1 MRPNWIKTSDFSKRK
16 SGFLFLGVLLIL
28 FLISNLY
35 ASQSTIIEA
44 DGNACMGYDKSR
56 KQTEEEALADAKKRA
71 VNHAATYI
79 KSESRLKDFELE
91 KDLVEAYSNA
101 TVKVIQE
108 LSRSWYRDAS
118 LGDCCQIKIKA
129 EVIPDNEAMDRISK
143 GKGQADDPSAPLNVQ
158 LWTDKQQYKEGDKI
172 KIYIRGNKPFYAR
185 IVYKMINGELRQ
197 LFPNPFRQS
206 NYFNGGAIYAI
217 PSPED
222 QFELEVEPPFGKEAI
237 VVYGSTAPLG
247 EIDLTPDGGVYK
259 INTESEKIAVKS
271 REVFLSEK
279 IEVRSRGVS
288 LKEKKP
294 GQKTNT
300 AEFLEAQI
308 FFTTG
313 R

>member
-1 MRPNWIKTSDFSKRK
+1 MKFRCKHKPHFLKRGLGFS
-16 SGFLFLGVLLIL
+16 FLPLLLIL
-28 FLISNLY
+28 FMISNLH
-35 ASQSTIIEA
+35 ASQSTIIGA
-44 DGNACMGYDKSR
+44 DGIACMGYDKSR
-56 KQTEEEALADAKKRA
+56 KQTEEEALANAKKKA
-71 VNHAATYI
+71 VEHTSTYI

-108 LSRSWYRDAS
+108 ISRSWYRDAS
-118 LGDCCQIKIKA
+118 LGECCQVKIKA
-129 EVIPDNEAMDRISK
+129 EVIPDNEAMDKISK
-143 GKGQADDPSAPLNVQ
+143 AKGQMDDPLALLNVQ
-158 LWTDKQQYKEGDKI
+158 LWTDKKQYKESEKI

-185 IVYKMINGELRQ
+185 VVYKMINGELRQ

-222 QFELEVEPPFGKEAI
+222 QFELEVEPPFGKETI
-237 VVYGSTAPLG
+237 VVYASTAPLG

-259 INTESEKIAVKS
+259 INTESEKIGVKS
-271 REVFLSEK
+271 REVSLSEK

-288 LKEKKP
+288 LKEKNP
-294 GQKTNT
+294 GQKTKT